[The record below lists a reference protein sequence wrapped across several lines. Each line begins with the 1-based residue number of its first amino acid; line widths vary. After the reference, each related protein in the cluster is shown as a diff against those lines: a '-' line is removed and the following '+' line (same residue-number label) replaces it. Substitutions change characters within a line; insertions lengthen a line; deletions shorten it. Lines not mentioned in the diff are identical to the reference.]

1 MLKSQPDPL
10 LRLLPELRLDYP
22 HDLILNFYL
31 FFGHDMC
38 ACGVLVSRPGIEP
51 TSPVVGA
58 WSLNYW
64 IIREVPL
71 MPLFSYD

>member
-1 MLKSQPDPL
+1 MLKSQPGPL
-10 LRLLPELRLDYP
+10 LRLLSELRLDYP
-22 HDLILNFYL
+22 HNLILFL

-51 TSPVVGA
+51 TSLVVGA